1 MDTESIYDS
10 PDFDVMVVEAIREL
24 KSGYC
29 ACGVNK
35 IHKILEASD
44 SYKITVPA
52 SSPVKDR
59 VLHDTVRLILISN
72 LLAEL
77 FNGEQLEL
85 GVYDSL
91 EDVKTDSML
100 LCEEYIDYFAT
111 RLLQHEKHEKCV
123 ELFTHV
129 REALASESRVDVEKA
144 FELLE

>member
-1 MDTESIYDS
+1 MESECIYES
-10 PDFDVMVVEAIREL
+10 PDFDVFVVEAIREL

-29 ACGVNK
+29 ACGVNRIYK
-35 IHKILEASD
+35 IMEASE

-52 SSPVKDR
+52 SAPVKDR

-77 FNGEQLEL
+77 FNGPQMEL

-100 LCEEYIDYFAT
+100 LCEEYIEFFNS
-111 RLLQHEKHEKCV
+111 QWIPHPKHEKCI
-123 ELFTHV
+123 ELFTHIM
-129 REALASESRVDVEKA
+129 ESLASESRVDVEKA